1 MEKLMIKNI
10 FTRAS
15 VVARLETGTLGW
27 HLDSLATTLQNQ
39 RYAISTISVHL
50 REAHAFGLWINERH
64 QLGEISELMLKH
76 YLDDLSVQSE
86 SLSRSRRRKITTAVN
101 LLLYH
106 LRQTGVIAPP
116 PAEISPLTEAQQCL
130 ASYEEFLEKV
140 QGLAPTTRRQYLR
153 FASRL
158 LNTISQSGPIP
169 WPSLNADK
177 IIEFVLADAS
187 PRKGFGPHTTST
199 AIRSLLRFL
208 VSQGRL
214 SSGLETAIP
223 NIPRWSHAALPQR
236 LSETDINRLLTVCDD
251 GTAIGR
257 RNYAILILLSRLGL
271 RAKEVVGMQLGDL
284 DWANG
289 SLLVRSSKTHSERL
303 LPMAQE
309 VGEALVSYLKDGRPA
324 TSYRQIFLDHTAP
337 FQPLQTASAIT
348 KVVKRLLAKA
358 GIERRSSGAHLFRHT
373 VASQMVNHGASFKEV
388 ADVLGH
394 QNLQTTGI
402 YAKLDLAALSEAA
415 LPWPGG
421 AQ

>member
-1 MEKLMIKNI
+1 MIKNI

-15 VVARLETGTLGW
+15 VVARLETGPLGL
-27 HLDSLATTLQNQ
+27 HLDALATTLQNQ
-39 RYAISTISVHL
+39 RYAISTISIHL
-50 REAHAFGLWINERH
+50 REAQAFGFWVNERH
-64 QLGEISELMLKH
+64 RLGEISELVLKH
-76 YLDDLSVQSE
+76 YLDDLSVQPG
-86 SLSRSRRRKITTAVN
+86 SLNRSRRRKITTAVH
-101 LLLYH
+101 LLLNH
-106 LRQTGVIAPP
+106 LRQAGVIAPP
-116 PAEISPLTEAQQCL
+116 PAEIPSLTEARQCL
-130 ASYEEFLEKV
+130 TRYEEYLEKV

-158 LNTISQSGPIP
+158 LNTISQSGLIE
-169 WPSLNADK
+169 WSSLNADK
-177 IIEFVLADAS
+177 IIEFVRADAS
-187 PRKGFGPHTTST
+187 SRKGFGPHTTST

-214 SSGLETAIP
+214 PTGLETAIP
-223 NIPRWSHAALPQR
+223 TIPRWSHAALPQR
-236 LSETDINRLLTVCDD
+236 LSETDIDRLLTVCND
-251 GTAIGR
+251 GTAIGK

-271 RAKEVVGMQLGDL
+271 RAKEVAGMQLGDL

-309 VGEALVSYLKDGRPA
+309 VGEALVSYLRNGRPA
-324 TSYRQIFLDHTAP
+324 TSHRQIFLDHTAP
-337 FQPLQTASAIT
+337 FRPLQTASAIT

-402 YAKLDLAALSEAA
+402 YAKLDLAALSETA